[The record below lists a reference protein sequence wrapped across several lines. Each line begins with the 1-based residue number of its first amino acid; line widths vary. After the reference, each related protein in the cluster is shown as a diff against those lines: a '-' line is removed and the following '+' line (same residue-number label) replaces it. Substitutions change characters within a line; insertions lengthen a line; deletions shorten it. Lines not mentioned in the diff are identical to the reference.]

1 MKRSLLKAGSIL
13 NIIFSVV
20 SVFFYGYASFAMYI
34 VLAIAHDLDSQA
46 TETIEILIMF
56 IIIIAIAIL
65 SLITI
70 VLSAIA
76 LKRSKLGVQEF
87 NKNKGVVVFLNVITF
102 ILVGLHCYYIFGSE
116 LAFFSI
122 INVSIF
128 SLTSIFVLVDLCKNK
143 KALKNAPVE
152 EIMAQPAEQPVEA
165 QPTQVKPEENI
176 EDRLI
181 KLNNLKAQGLITE
194 DEYNKLK
201 QDLLK

>member
-13 NIIFSVV
+13 NIIFSVI
-20 SVFFYGYASFAMYI
+20 SVCFYGYASFAIYI
-34 VLAIAHDLDSQA
+34 VFAIAHDLDSQA
-46 TETIEILIMF
+46 TETLEILIMF

-76 LKRSKLGVQEF
+76 LKKSKLGVQEF
-87 NKNKGVVVFLNVITF
+87 NKNKGVVVFLNVVTF

-116 LAFFSI
+116 FAFFSI

-152 EIMAQPAEQPVEA
+152 EIMAQPAEQPVAA